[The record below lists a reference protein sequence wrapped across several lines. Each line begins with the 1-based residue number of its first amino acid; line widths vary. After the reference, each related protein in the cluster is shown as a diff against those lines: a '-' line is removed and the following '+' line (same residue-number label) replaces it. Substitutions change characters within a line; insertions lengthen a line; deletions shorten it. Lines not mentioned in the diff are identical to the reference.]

1 MSATNTHQHIA
12 WRLYQ
17 LPLLT
22 LRTTAIALLVVIILA
37 LIDFQRYRRRHNAR
51 VVQND
56 ALLANLLAQSPD
68 DATRSGM

>member
-1 MSATNTHQHIA
+1 MLATNTHQHIA

-17 LPLLT
+17 LPLPA
-22 LRTTAIALLVVIILA
+22 LRTTAIALLLVIILA

-51 VVQND
+51 AVQND
-56 ALLANLLAQSPD
+56 ALPANLPAQSPD